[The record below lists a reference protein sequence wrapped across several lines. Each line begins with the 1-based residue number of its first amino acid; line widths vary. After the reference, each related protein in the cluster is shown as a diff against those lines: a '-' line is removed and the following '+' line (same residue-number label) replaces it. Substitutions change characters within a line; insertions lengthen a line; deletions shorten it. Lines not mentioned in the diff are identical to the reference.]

1 MSYMFRLPFSAG
13 NVFSASMLD
22 TLLYQAFV
30 KEYLITIVRLMCGID
45 QEKGSGFLTCVS
57 IPFILSCCEYINTKC
72 SPLKG
77 EKLLIRKSNQLGLLL
92 ALWNMSAKLQN
103 SFKLDDTIFWS
114 LIWVLGTSVLFVYML
129 THMQIRLTRTRYFV
143 CLPSH
148 TTHKTA

>member
-57 IPFILSCCEYINTKC
+57 VPFILSCCEYINTKC

-77 EKLLIRKSNQLGLLL
+77 EKCSSQNQINLVCYWLYETC
-92 ALWNMSAKLQN
+92 LQN
-103 SFKLDDTIFWS
+103 CKILSNLMI
-114 LIWVLGTSVLFVYML
+114 LFLELNLSAGYICTFFL
-129 THMQIRLTRTRYFV
+129 HAYTYANQINQN
-143 CLPSH
+143 
-148 TTHKTA
+148 

>member
-77 EKLLIRKSNQLGLLL
+77 EKCSSRNQINLVCYWLYETC
-92 ALWNMSAKLQN
+92 LQN
-103 SFKLDDTIFWS
+103 CKILSNLMI
-114 LIWVLGTSVLFVYML
+114 LF
-129 THMQIRLTRTRYFV
+129 FG
-143 CLPSH
+143 
-148 TTHKTA
+148 A